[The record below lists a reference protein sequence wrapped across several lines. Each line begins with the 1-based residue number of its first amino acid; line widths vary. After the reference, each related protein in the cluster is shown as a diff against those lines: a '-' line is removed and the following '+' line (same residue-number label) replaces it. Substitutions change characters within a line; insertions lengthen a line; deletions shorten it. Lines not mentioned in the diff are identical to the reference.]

1 MNEENKHI
9 NEDFKTNSFR
19 FFSKLEVPYERSK
32 EEVWEQLAEQ
42 LEEKPESPKIIWF
55 NPKVITAIAASL
67 LVLFSI
73 LSVMRFYA
81 KAVYSPGGQ
90 HLTALLPDGS
100 TVDLNADT
108 KLTYHPYWWRF
119 SRTVGFEGE
128 GFFNVEKGKKFEV
141 VSNTGRTVVLGTSF
155 NIYNRDKAYKVTCVT
170 GKVKVISTT
179 KQEVILSPDYHA
191 EVDEKGNIRVY
202 KEYETELA
210 TSWVNNMFTFTS
222 VSLSDVI
229 KEIERQYNVN
239 ITFDTSKDYFYT
251 GFFSRDKQ
259 VEEVLDL
266 LTTTFGFTFVKRSNS
281 EYEIIQTV
289 SE

>member
-9 NEDFKTNSFR
+9 NEDFKTDSFR

-55 NPKVITAIAASL
+55 NPRVITAIAASL
-67 LVLFSI
+67 LVLLSL
-73 LSVMRFYA
+73 LSVMRFYT
-81 KAVYSPGGQ
+81 KTIYSPSGQ
-90 HLTALLPDGS
+90 HLSALLPDGS

-108 KLTYHPYWWRF
+108 KLTYHPYWWQF

-128 GFFNVEKGKKFEV
+128 GFFNVERGEKFEV

-155 NIYNRDKAYKVTCVT
+155 NIYNRDKAYKVTCIT

-191 EVDEKGNIRVY
+191 EVDENGNIRVY
-202 KEYETELA
+202 KEYETEQA
-210 TSWVNNMFTFTS
+210 TSWVNNMFIFTS

-229 KEIERQYNVN
+229 KEIERQYNIK
-239 ITFDTSKDYFYT
+239 ITFDTSKNYFYT

-266 LTTTFGFTFVKRSNS
+266 LSTTFGFTFVKRSNS